1 MGGREQPRPRRGG
14 RRSSFGILDLQ
25 ELEKFRAAQFSPV
38 AEAMAAEESEQQ
50 NMSIIAQCRDPSTL
64 NEKDLQVYVV
74 QQLIRSYFDI
84 VARDFCDKVPKAIM
98 ATLVNCLKENL
109 QNELITA
116 LYDDVAVDELMKEPE
131 EIGERRIALKALEES
146 LNAALTILNDST
158 NFSVRGASSTN
169 SGIKGSLRRSA
180 LPPPPPRTP
189 LNSASNSQNK
199 MMRSAN
205 GCPSSASASSAKK
218 ILASSRVTPRSGIK
232 ENGR

>member
-1 MGGREQPRPRRGG
+1 MG
-14 RRSSFGILDLQ
+14 
-25 ELEKFRAAQFSPV
+25 
-38 AEAMAAEESEQQ
+38 
-50 NMSIIAQCRDPSTL
+50 
-64 NEKDLQVYVV
+64 
-74 QQLIRSYFDI
+74 
-84 VARDFCDKVPKAIM
+84 
-98 ATLVNCLKENL
+98 ENL

-199 MMRSAN
+199 MRSAN

-218 ILASSRVTPRSGIK
+218 MIAS
-232 ENGR
+232 

>member
-1 MGGREQPRPRRGG
+1 MG
-14 RRSSFGILDLQ
+14 
-25 ELEKFRAAQFSPV
+25 
-38 AEAMAAEESEQQ
+38 
-50 NMSIIAQCRDPSTL
+50 
-64 NEKDLQVYVV
+64 
-74 QQLIRSYFDI
+74 
-84 VARDFCDKVPKAIM
+84 
-98 ATLVNCLKENL
+98 ENL

-169 SGIKGSLRRSA
+169 SGMIKGSLRRSA

>member
-50 NMSIIAQCRDPSTL
+50 NISIIAQCRDPSTL

-109 QNELITA
+109 QN
-116 LYDDVAVDELMKEPE
+116 ELMKEPE